1 VWWVVVVGLGVRA
14 RGRNIAGKQEEEEEE
29 DGMMT
34 ANIRDRQQP
43 RDMDHVAQRSYMGHA
58 GGVDPL
64 RHGDSGQHFFMIRKS
79 SEVKHYC
86 RQSAQSVHHRRRC
99 GSWYAC
105 A

>member
-1 VWWVVVVGLGVRA
+1 VGLGVRV
-14 RGRNIAGKQEEEEEE
+14 RGRNFAGQQQQEE

-43 RDMDHVAQRSYMGHA
+43 RDMDHVAQRSYMGH
-58 GGVDPL
+58 GVDPL
-64 RHGDSGQHFFMIRKS
+64 RHGDSGQHSFMIRKS